1 MKTILRAAF
10 AAALAVVAFAAAPV
24 PLEARQA
31 ATKQAPPVWP
41 HDGVDVAPDPAV
53 RYGVLPNGMR
63 YALMRN
69 SQPAGIASVRFRIA
83 AGSMSE
89 TEAQRGIAHFLE
101 HMNFNGSENV
111 PEGEMVKLLQ
121 RAGLAFGPDTNAY
134 TSFGETVYM
143 LDLPKTDTAT
153 VDTGLMIMR
162 ETAGR
167 LTLDAAA
174 IDRERGVILSE
185 ERTRD
190 TPEYRNLKERFTFY
204 LKDQPLVTRWP
215 IGAAETIRTMPRS
228 EFVDFYRGNYRP
240 ERALLVVVG
249 DIDVADIE
257 NRIKAK
263 FSDWTAVGPAD
274 PEPVFGTVARRGAEA
289 RHRVEAGL
297 PASVSLT
304 WISPP
309 DLARDSTARRREEMV
324 RNVAFAV
331 VNRRLQRIA
340 RQADAPFISA
350 DVSRSV
356 LEKSATLA
364 VLDVDVRPGQWRAG
378 MTAAEQEL
386 RRALRFGLTQAEV
399 DREIAEMKAGYESAA
414 ASAATRDTRR
424 LASGIVGAF
433 DSDEVFT
440 HPATSLAIFAGA
452 TQGLT
457 AAVVTD
463 ALKKTFPAAGASTQ
477 GPLIYVTGSAPIDG
491 GDAAILAAYRTSAGQ
506 RVSPPAVQAETVFA
520 YADFGAPGAVA
531 QRTRNEE
538 FGLDLIRF
546 QNGVLLTLKKTP
558 YEEKRINVSVR
569 LRGGL
574 AYADNV
580 APGVPILAPFV
591 MAEAGLGKMTREE
604 IERATAGKVVG
615 AGFGFGEDDFI
626 LSGRTRA
633 EDLDLQMQLLAA
645 QVSDPAFRPDGLAR
659 IKASAENFIRQYAT
673 APSRVLDRDSGAYLR
688 RGDNRWAFPTLE
700 QAKAL
705 DINDF
710 RRLIEQPLKTRPIE
724 ISVVGDFD
732 ADAVI
737 AAVAKTFGALPARTE
752 TAERVRNIMFPTPT
766 PQPLQ
771 WTHEGRADQAVAFI
785 AWPSIDFSD
794 ARKARAVR
802 LALTILDNRL
812 TEEYREAL
820 GATYSPQTEDDLS
833 QTFSGYGY
841 VAAQVETPP
850 GDIARFWST
859 VDKIT
864 AELREGRIDNDSIVR
879 ARAPVVDQLKTSERS
894 NNYWVAVLQ
903 DAQTNPR
910 RFDLMRTRVS
920 DVEAITKEEIVAAAR
935 ATFVND
941 KAVRIIVSPKPAP

>member
-1 MKTILRAAF
+1 MKSFMRAA
-10 AAALAVVAFAAAPV
+10 AAVAVALLALSSAP
-24 PLEARQA
+24 LTSEARTPA
-31 ATKQAPPVWP
+31 RSGAYLWP
-41 HDGVDVAPDPAV
+41 HDGVDIAPDPAV

-69 SQPAGIASVRFRIA
+69 TQPAGIAAIRLRFG
-83 AGSMSE
+83 AGAMSE
-89 TEAQRGIAHFLE
+89 TDAQRGIAHFLE

-143 LDLPKTDTAT
+143 LDLPKTDAAT
-153 VDTGLMIMR
+153 IDTGLMIMR
-162 ETAGR
+162 ETTNR
-167 LTLDAAA
+167 LKLDAAA

-185 ERTRD
+185 ERARD
-190 TPEYRNLKERFTFY
+190 TTEYRNIKERFGFY

-215 IGAAETIRTMPRS
+215 IGTQETIRTMPRS
-228 EFVDFYRGNYRP
+228 EFVSFYQGNYRP

-249 DIDVADIE
+249 DIDVAAVE
-257 NRIKAK
+257 TKIKAS
-263 FSDWTAVGPAD
+263 FSDWTQPGPVD
-274 PEPVFGTVARRGAEA
+274 PAPTYGVVAKRGLEA
-289 RHRVEAGL
+289 RHRVENGL

-304 WISPP
+304 WMSPP
-309 DLARDSTARRREEMV
+309 DIARDSAARQKTDMV
-324 RNVAFAV
+324 RDIAFAA

-340 RQADAPFISA
+340 RKPDAPFIGA

-356 LEKSATLA
+356 LELSATLA
-364 VLDVDVRPGQWRAG
+364 VLDVDVRPGQWKTG

-386 RRALRFGLTQAEV
+386 RRALQFGLTQAEI
-399 DREIAEMKAGYESAA
+399 DREIADMKAGYESAA

-424 LASGIVGAF
+424 LASAIAGAF
-433 DSDEVFT
+433 DSDEVFV
-440 HPATSLAIFAGA
+440 HPSTALDLFKSASN
-452 TQGLT
+452 GLT
-457 AAVVTD
+457 AAAAD
-463 ALKKTFPAAGASTQ
+463 AALRASFAVNARNGG
-477 GPLIYVTGSAPIDG
+477 GPLIYVTDATAIAG
-491 GDAAILAAYRTSAGQ
+491 GDAGILAAYHQSAAQ
-506 RVSPPAVQAETVFA
+506 RVTPPEAEAEAAFA
-520 YADFGAPGAVA
+520 YSNFGTAGAVA
-531 QRTRNEE
+531 SRTRNDE
-538 FGLDLIRF
+538 FGLDLVRF

-558 YEEKRINVSVR
+558 YDEKRINVSVR
-569 LRGGL
+569 LKGGL

-580 APGVPILAPFV
+580 APGVPILTPFV

-615 AGFGFGEDDFI
+615 AGFGFGEDEFI

-673 APSRVLDRDSGAYLR
+673 APGRVLDRDSGAYLR
-688 RGDNRWAFPTLE
+688 SGDKRWAFPTLE

-705 DINDF
+705 EIGDF
-710 RRLIEQPLKTRPIE
+710 QRLIEGPLKTRPLE
-724 ISVVGDFD
+724 VSVVGDFD

-737 AAVAKTFGALPARTE
+737 AAVAKTFGALPARTAATE
-752 TAERVRNIMFPTPT
+752 TLRPIRFPAPT

-771 WTHEGRADQAVAFI
+771 WTHEGRADQAVAYI

-802 LALTILDNRL
+802 LALTILDDRL

-820 GATYSPQTEDDLS
+820 GATYSPQTEEDIS
-833 QTFSGYGY
+833 QTFTGYGY

-850 GDIARFWST
+850 SDIARFWTT

-864 AELREGRIDNDSIVR
+864 AELRAGQISEDTLLR

-910 RFDLMRTRVS
+910 RFALMRTRVS
-920 DVEAITKEEIVAAAR
+920 DVEAITKDEIVAAAR
-935 ATFVND
+935 ATFDNA
-941 KAVRIIVSPKPAP
+941 KAVRIVVTPKG